1 MKKLI
6 PLIAIAVAMAV
17 PAVMSAQPQ
26 TPDYYGF
33 ENPDKTV
40 LIEWVEDAI
49 NADNIPFTSTD
60 EKDAF
65 LALIDTLYA
74 KRDNR
79 DWSGCVTTAG
89 YLETAAEVIVGDDIS
104 SLVED
109 CCQVTA
115 DAYSETDY
123 NMWIIPADATA
134 IQDGLNDGNS
144 ALLGFKGTLTHH
156 AEVVT
161 EYPDGTTKTEEACT
175 WSLEVE
181 KT

>member
-1 MKKLI
+1 MKRII
-6 PLIAIAVAMAV
+6 PLIAVALAMAV
-17 PAVMSAQPQ
+17 PAVMSAQ
-26 TPDYYGF
+26 TPDYYGY

-40 LIEWVEDAI
+40 LMEWVEDAI
-49 NADNIPFTSTD
+49 NNNNIPFTSTG

-79 DWSGCVTTAG
+79 DWSGCATVAG
-89 YLETAAEVIVGDDIS
+89 YLETATAAIVGDDIS

-115 DAYSETDY
+115 DAYDDPSHSMLMT
-123 NMWIIPADATA
+123 PTVKTS

-144 ALLGFKGTLTHH
+144 ESLGVEGTLTHH
-156 AEVVT
+156 AEIVT
-161 EYPDGTTKTEEACT
+161 EFPDGTIVTEAACT
-175 WSLEVE
+175 LSLVV
-181 KT
+181 KV

>member
-1 MKKLI
+1 MKKTI
-6 PLIAIAVAMAV
+6 PLIAIAVAMAL
-17 PAVMSAQPQ
+17 PLTISAQ

-40 LIEWVEDAI
+40 LMEWVEDAI
-49 NADNIPFTSTD
+49 NNNNIPFTSTG

-79 DWSGCVTTAG
+79 DWSGCATVAG
-89 YLETAAEVIVGDDIS
+89 YLETATAAIFGDDIS

-115 DAYSETDY
+115 DAYDDPYHSMIMT
-123 NMWIIPADATA
+123 PTVKTS

-144 ALLGFKGTLTHH
+144 TLTSVEGTLTHH
-156 AEVVT
+156 AKKTT
-161 EYPDGTTKTEEACT
+161 EYPDGTIVTEEACT
-175 WSLEVE
+175 LSLVV
-181 KT
+181 KV

>member
-6 PLIAIAVAMAV
+6 PLIAVALAMAIPSV
-17 PAVMSAQPQ
+17 MVAVEYNGYDNS
-26 TPDYYGF
+26 T
-33 ENPDKTV
+33 KTV
-40 LIEWVEDAI
+40 LMEWVEDAI
-49 NADNIPFTSTD
+49 NADNIPFTSTS

-74 KRDNR
+74 KRDAS
-79 DWSGCVTTAG
+79 DWSGCVTVAG
-89 YLETAAEVIVGDDIS
+89 YLGSAVQYIQGSSIR

-115 DAYSETDY
+115 DAYNDPSHNTI
-123 NMWIIPADATA
+123 MTPTVKTS

-144 ALLGFKGTLTHH
+144 ESLGVKGTLTHH
-156 AEVVT
+156 AEIVT
-161 EYPDGTTKTEEACT
+161 EYPDGTTKTEAACT

-181 KT
+181 TT